1 MLTLISTAT
10 SPFARK
16 VRIALAEKKIEYEL
30 VETSAWDAQSPV
42 HIANPLGKVPV
53 LTLDDGTQLFDS
65 RVIAEY
71 IDSVSP
77 VARLIPEPTRQRIAV
92 RKWEALAD
100 GVSDA
105 LVLITTEARR
115 PASLRSPEWIA
126 RQRHKIDSGVA
137 NMASELAERSWC
149 NGEAYTLADI
159 AVGCALGYLDL
170 RLAEFDW
177 RDRYSNLAK
186 LVEKLAKR
194 PAFIETQIPAAG

>member
-1 MLTLISTAT
+1 MLTLISSPT

-30 VETSAWDAQSPV
+30 VETSPWDAQSPV
-42 HIANPLGKVPV
+42 HAANPLGKVPV

-77 VARLIPEPTRQRIAV
+77 VSRLIPEPTRQRIAV

-105 LVLITTEARR
+105 LVLATQEGKR
-115 PASLRSPEWIA
+115 PVAKRDVDYIA
-126 RQRHKIDSGVA
+126 RQRQKIDAGIA
-137 NMASELAERSWC
+137 EMASELADRAWC

-159 AVGCALGYLDL
+159 ATGCTLGYVDL

-177 RDRYSNLAK
+177 RDRYPNLAK
-186 LVEKLAKR
+186 LVQKLGKR
-194 PAFIETQIPAAG
+194 PAFVETQLPPS

>member
-1 MLTLISTAT
+1 MLTLLSSPT

-30 VETSAWDAQSPV
+30 VETSPWDAQSPV
-42 HIANPLGKVPV
+42 HAANPLGKVPV

-77 VARLIPEPTRQRIAV
+77 VSRLIPEPTRQRIAV

-100 GVSDA
+100 GISDA
-105 LVLITTEARR
+105 LVLATQEGKR
-115 PASLRSPEWIA
+115 PAAKRDTDFIA
-126 RQRHKIDSGVA
+126 RQRQKVDAGIA
-137 NMASELAERSWC
+137 EMASELADRAWC

-159 AVGCALGYLDL
+159 ATGCTLGYVDL

-177 RDRYSNLAK
+177 RDRYPNLAK
-186 LVEKLAKR
+186 LALKLGKR
-194 PAFIETQIPAAG
+194 PAFVETQLPPS